1 MLKLT
6 PFGAQYC
13 DSNKNFIAALLLHSS
28 SIMRNSAAVLSV
40 TCFLDNLE
48 MMQGMTLFEFPRIRL
63 FRHPCG
69 VG

>member
-48 MMQGMTLFEFPRIRL
+48 MM
-63 FRHPCG
+63 
-69 VG
+69 